1 MCLNKTISILFY
13 FFVNVFTT
21 LSFAQE
27 IEHPTDKVNFTANI
41 EQKNCEVFIVFD
53 IKIINNWYINAAN
66 LPKESF
72 SIPTQ
77 IMLDSSSNYIAF
89 DSIIE
94 PIFLEIYDSLAK
106 EKLYLHDGE
115 IVVKKKIKVIS
126 NKAFNLSGE
135 FIFQTCDNNH
145 CLPIYSEKFTLP
157 VEGCLNEKEN
167 LNAIENNSNQN
178 TIKYWLIGGF
188 LVLIVMIF
196 LIKKKK

>member
-66 LPKESF
+66 LPEESF

-94 PIFLEIYDSLAK
+94 PLFLEIYDSLAK

-126 NKAFNLSGE
+126 NKAFNLNGE

>member
-13 FFVNVFTT
+13 FFVNVFTI

-27 IEHPTDKVNFTANI
+27 IEHPKDKVNFTANI
-41 EQKNCEVFIVFD
+41 EQKNCEVFIVFN
-53 IKIINNWYINAAN
+53 IKIIDNWYINAAN

-77 IMLDSSSNYIAF
+77 INLDTSSNYIAF
-89 DSIIE
+89 DSITE
-94 PIFLEIYDSLAK
+94 PPFEEVYDSLAK

-115 IVVKKKIKVIS
+115 IVIKKKIKVIS

-157 VEGCLNEKEN
+157 VEDCLNEKEN
-167 LNAIENNSNQN
+167 LNAVENNFNPN
-178 TIKYWLIGGF
+178 MIKYWLIGGL
-188 LVLIVMIF
+188 LVLMVMIF